1 MNKKNTHLKGSVLLL
16 ILIAFSLFLSSYQK
30 SDNKDKDSQLDNSSN
45 ISLES
50 LSELPPDGKF
60 RVLAYNT
67 FCGSMFPL
75 DNGGAPSPG
84 NSRQNV
90 KNRIPNF
97 VRLYN
102 AFKPDIM
109 SIQEAWVH
117 RDSTLATEAGIVK
130 YIDEMTSGKWYSAS
144 NKVQRQLVLSK
155 YPIKWSKKLSLSL
168 AVLIDLPDNISNED
182 LLMFNVHLPS
192 SPREGRAENAKLVV
206 DLINKVKRGEVPEVP
221 SNAMVLVAGD
231 YNTSYN
237 GHSYKI
243 LSSLDPTI
251 GASDSYE
258 PKLKDLRPYQLGGDN
273 RITCGSATIQG
284 ESISISGGSID
295 HMLFSGGAFE
305 MTNSFILNTLI
316 LDQKTLDKF
325 GLKRYDVVKDPNQPL
340 DGRVSFDHL
349 PVVSDFEIKN

>member
-1 MNKKNTHLKGSVLLL
+1 MNKKNNHLEGSVLLL
-16 ILIAFSLFLSSYQK
+16 FLIAFSLVLFSCK
-30 SDNKDKDSQLDNSSN
+30 NNNNKDGQPSN
-45 ISLES
+45 LSNTSLKS
-50 LSELPPDGKF
+50 TSDLSPDGKL

-75 DNGGAPSPG
+75 DNGAPPSPG

-102 AFKPDIM
+102 ALKPDIM

-117 RDSTLATEAGIVK
+117 RDSTLATEAGIVR

-155 YPIKWSKKLSLSL
+155 YPIKWSQKLALSL

-192 SPREGRAENAKLVV
+192 SPIEGRAENAKLVV

-231 YNTSYN
+231 YNTLYD
-237 GHSYKI
+237 GHPYKI

-258 PKLKDLRPYQLGGDN
+258 PKLKDRRPYQLEGDN
-273 RITCGSATIQG
+273 RITRGSVIFQG
-284 ESISISGGSID
+284 DSISISGRSID
-295 HMLFSGGAFE
+295 HMLFSGGTLE

-316 LDQKTLDKF
+316 LDQKILDGF
-325 GLKRYDVVKDPNQPL
+325 GLKRNDVAKDPNQPL
-340 DGRVSFDHL
+340 DGEVSFDHL
-349 PVVSDFEIKN
+349 PVVSDFEVKN

>member
-1 MNKKNTHLKGSVLLL
+1 MNKKFKQTKVPILLL
-16 ILIAFSLFLSSYQK
+16 LIAFSLVLFSCKNNS
-30 SDNKDKDSQLDNSSN
+30 NKDGQPD
-45 ISLES
+45 S
-50 LSELPPDGKF
+50 LSDTSLKSMSDLSPDGKF

-84 NSRQNV
+84 NSSQNV

-117 RDSTLATEAGIVK
+117 RDSTLATEAGIVR
-130 YIDEMTSGKWYSAS
+130 YIDKMTSGKWYSAS

-155 YPIKWSKKLSLSL
+155 YPIKWSQKLSLSL
-168 AVLIDLPDNISNED
+168 AVLIDLPDNISKED

-221 SNAMVLVAGD
+221 SNSMVLVAGD

-237 GHSYKI
+237 GHPYKI

-251 GASDSYE
+251 GESDLYE
-258 PKLKDLRPYQLGGDN
+258 PKLKDLRPYQLEGDN
-273 RITCGSATIQG
+273 RITCGSATFQG
-284 ESISISGGSID
+284 DSINNILGESID

-316 LDQKTLDKF
+316 LDQKTLDEF
-325 GLKRYDVVKDPNQPL
+325 GLKRNDVAKDPNQPL
-340 DGRVSFDHL
+340 DGEVDFDHL